1 MSADLSLS
9 LSFGGIGNNPDPGS
23 ASEPSG
29 KSGKGSSMMSMGKS
43 GKGGSMMSMGKSGK
57 GGKGG
62 SMMSMGKS
70 GKGGSGKSGKGGAT
84 PQPTCIGDE
93 NVKIGGSCNG
103 VVDRCCGLSKG
114 VSS

>member
-43 GKGGSMMSMGKSGK
+43 GKGGS
-57 GGKGG
+57 
-62 SMMSMGKS
+62 
-70 GKGGSGKSGKGGAT
+70 GKSGKGGAT

-103 VVDRCCGLSKG
+103 RVVDPCCGLSKG